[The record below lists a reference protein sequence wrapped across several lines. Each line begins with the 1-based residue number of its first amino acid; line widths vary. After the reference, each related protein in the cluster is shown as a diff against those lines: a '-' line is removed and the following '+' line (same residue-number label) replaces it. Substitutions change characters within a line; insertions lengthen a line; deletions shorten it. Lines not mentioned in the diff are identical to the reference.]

1 MPMTQQTAGPN
12 GARRDTVL
20 VVDDSEDIRLLM
32 RVSLGKKYE
41 LLEANSGVQAL
52 ELIQL
57 HQPPLILLDVM
68 MPGAMDG
75 LHLLDFIKG
84 DARLKN
90 IIVGMITARGQTMD
104 DLNARQRGADA
115 YFVKPFSPR
124 AVVAWVDSKLL

>member
-1 MPMTQQTAGPN
+1 MTQQTAGPN

-41 LLEANSGVQAL
+41 LLEADSGVQAL

-57 HQPPLILLDVM
+57 HHPRLILLDIM

-75 LHLLDFIKG
+75 LQLLDFVKG

>member
-75 LHLLDFIKG
+75 LQLLDLIKG

-90 IIVGMITARGQTMD
+90 IIVGMITARGQSMD
-104 DLNARQRGADA
+104 ELYARKRGADD
-115 YFVKPFSPR
+115 YLVKPFRPR
-124 AVVAWVDSKLL
+124 EVVAWVDSKLQ